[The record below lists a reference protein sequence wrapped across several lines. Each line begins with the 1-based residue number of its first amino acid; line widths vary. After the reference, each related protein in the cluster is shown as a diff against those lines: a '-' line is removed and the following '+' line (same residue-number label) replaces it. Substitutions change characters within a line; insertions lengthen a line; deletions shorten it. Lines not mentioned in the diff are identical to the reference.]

1 MIAAAA
7 LLALVATGVGSGAA
21 SAARAADGSTSAV
34 AASPPTI
41 AASPLA
47 LAGSTDP
54 APPAADELAAFRT
67 ARAATIASDTGWLTL
82 VGLVWLP
89 PGTSTFG
96 RAKSNSLVLDYPA
109 VPPRVGRFVRDA
121 NGVRFEAD
129 RRAGVRIAGR
139 PITRARL
146 ISDRD
151 ADPTQLT
158 IGTLTLFL
166 IERAGHV
173 GLRVRDSANPR
184 RAAFAGLRWYPPTDA
199 FAFDA
204 RFEPYL
210 PAKRVK
216 VMNVVGFEDEML
228 SPGALVFES
237 GGREWRLDALLE
249 RADADELFVIFSD
262 GTSGRETYGAG
273 RYLYPALPRDGRV
286 RLDFNRAYNPPCA
299 FNDFA
304 TCPLPPAQNR
314 IDLRIEAGELKY
326 AGGH

>member
-7 LLALVATGVGSGAA
+7 LLALVATGVAPGGS
-21 SAARAADGSTSAV
+21 SAARAADAATSAL
-34 AASPPTI
+34 AAS
-41 AASPLA
+41 A
-47 LAGSTDP
+47 DP
-54 APPAADELAAFRT
+54 APPAADELAAFRA

-129 RRAGVRIAGR
+129 RRAGVRIDGR
-139 PITRARL
+139 PIARATL
-146 ISDRD
+146 VSDRD
-151 ADPTQLT
+151 GDPTQLT

-184 RAAFAGLRWYPPTDA
+184 RAAFAGLRWYPPNAAFA

-216 VMNVVGFEDEML
+216 IMNVVGFEDEML